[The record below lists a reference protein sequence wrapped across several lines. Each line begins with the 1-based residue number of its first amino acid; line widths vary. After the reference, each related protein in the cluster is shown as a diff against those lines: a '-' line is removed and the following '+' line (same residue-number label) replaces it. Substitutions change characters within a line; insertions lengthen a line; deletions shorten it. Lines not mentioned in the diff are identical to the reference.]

1 MNKKH
6 KFLYIL
12 LCILTLG
19 FICIYWRKKYRQK
32 NQKDYLSV
40 QEKLSFDYDEFLKL
54 IGGKENITAVS
65 ATQKIVKIAFKDRKK
80 VDSTGLKA
88 LDGITGISFQSQQIS
103 LVIGNSAKY
112 LEQKI
117 RKEME

>member
-19 FICIYWRKKYRQK
+19 FICIYWKKKYQQK
-32 NQKDYLSV
+32 KPKDYLSI
-40 QEKLSFDYDEFLKL
+40 QEKLSFDYDEFLKF
-54 IGGKENITAVS
+54 IGGKDNIVDVN
-65 ATQKIVKIAFKDRKK
+65 ATQKVVKIAFIDRKK
-80 VDSTGLKA
+80 VDSSALKS

-117 RKEME
+117 RKEIE